1 MAFTLVELLIVI
13 VILGV
18 MAAVVVPKFQDASL
32 RGRESSLRANLIL
45 IRVAIER
52 SIADTDLMP
61 QDLADLAATTEPG
74 LGVDTDNNKVP
85 FGAGDWRGPY
95 LDSIPQDPVSN
106 SAWYYEVSTKLRYTV
121 RSDAPGNGLNGIP
134 YVNW

>member
-32 RGRESSLRANLIL
+32 RGRESSLRANLKL
-45 IRVAIER
+45 IRGAIER
-52 SIADTDLMP
+52 FKADTGMIP
-61 QDLADLAATTEPG
+61 QALADIAATSAPAEGIDRT
-74 LGVDTDNNKVP
+74 NNKVTLEV
-85 FGAGDWRGPY
+85 GRWSGPY
-95 LDSIPQDPVSN
+95 LDSLPADPVSDLDWKYQPD
-106 SAWYYEVSTKLRYTV
+106 SDLRYIM
-121 RSDAPGNGLNGIP
+121 RSDAPGNGLNGTP